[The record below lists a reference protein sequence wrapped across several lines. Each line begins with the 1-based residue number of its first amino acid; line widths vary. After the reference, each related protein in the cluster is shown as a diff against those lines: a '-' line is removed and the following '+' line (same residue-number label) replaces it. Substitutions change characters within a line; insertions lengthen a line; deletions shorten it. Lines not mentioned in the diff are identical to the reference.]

1 MKDKKLLRKIIEGAL
16 LAAGQPLA
24 IKRLQELFVVT
35 EDDEEDHGL
44 PSKEDLQA
52 VLEDI
57 QADCRDRGYE
67 LLEVGTGWRFQV
79 IADTA
84 RWVNRLWDEKPQK
97 YSRSL
102 LETLSLIAYRQPV
115 TRGDIEGIR
124 GVAVSSYIIK
134 TLTEREWVKVV
145 GHRDVPGRPALYA
158 TTRLFLDYFNLTS
171 LDQLPSLREIADLE
185 SINPELSFDDGM
197 EIPPTKDLSVDPDG
211 DREAVEELAL
221 AEDAERSGNSESGDL
236 DVEAQDDLD
245 AELDTD
251 DSEDDDQNEDLQ
263 DEDGMGS
270 DEPALLEPNVDD
282 EHAEDFEGVISE
294 QRNDGEDND
303 SEGEAVELHQ
313 DEQNEEL
320 DQDESGHDGMP
331 NDELTALEKSDDE

>member
-16 LAAGQPLA
+16 LAAGQPLT
-24 IKRLQELFVVT
+24 IKRLQELFVVSD
-35 EDDEEDHGL
+35 DDEEDHGL

-221 AEDAERSGNSESGDL
+221 AEDAERSGNSASGDV
-236 DVEAQDDLD
+236 DAEADDELD
-245 AELDTD
+245 AELYTD
-251 DSEDDDQNEDLQ
+251 DSEDDEENEGVQ
-263 DEDGMGS
+263 GNDGMGS
-270 DEPALLEPNVDD
+270 DESMLLETNIDD

-303 SEGEAVELHQ
+303 SEGEAIEPYQ
-313 DEQNEEL
+313 DEQNEKL
-320 DQDESGHDGMP
+320 DQDKSGHDGMP